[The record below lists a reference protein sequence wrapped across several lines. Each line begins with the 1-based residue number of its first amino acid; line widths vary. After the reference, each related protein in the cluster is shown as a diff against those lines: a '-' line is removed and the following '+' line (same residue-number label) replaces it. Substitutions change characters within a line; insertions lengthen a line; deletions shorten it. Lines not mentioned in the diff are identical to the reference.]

1 MLRRNESLF
10 TLVISND
17 GNFIEV
23 INLYY
28 LEQELKVFKH
38 HSALLWR
45 FQGGHKIVEWT
56 QNARQG
62 VPHVLFAY
70 FSDGKI

>member
-56 QNARQG
+56 QCKARG
-62 VPHVLFAY
+62 AACTVCLF
-70 FSDGKI
+70 FGW